1 MLSQTEL
8 KSQLSYCA
16 DTGNFTWL
24 VPKKGQSRKEAGYT
38 RKDGYVKIVINQK
51 RYLAHRL
58 AWLYM
63 YGEPPQ
69 CIDHINCNPS
79 DNRLC
84 NLREA
89 TISQN
94 GFNRPRQANN
104 TSGYK
109 GVYWNKGRSMWMA
122 RIYVKGKMVYLG
134 VYKEIKEAAKAYKK
148 ASDELHG
155 IFINKDGILSE

>member
-1 MLSQTEL
+1 
-8 KSQLSYCA
+8 
-16 DTGNFTWL
+16 
-24 VPKKGQSRKEAGYT
+24 
-38 RKDGYVKIVINQK
+38 
-51 RYLAHRL
+51 
-58 AWLYM
+58 M

-69 CIDHINCNPS
+69 YIDHINCNPS

-94 GFNRPRQANN
+94 GINRPRQSNN

-109 GVYWNKGRSMWMA
+109 GVYWNKGISMWMA
-122 RIYVKGKMVYLG
+122 RIYVRGKMVYLG

-155 IFINKDGILSE
+155 IFINKDGILNE